1 MIRLLFT
8 ITFILS
14 PLMAAND
21 KASACASI
29 KNDKNRLACYDQFFK
44 YKSAQQ
50 NKDIRNKA
58 SVRFNTKEPRY
69 QKNTQKINPSKEIV
83 KKKDEDGFGLTEFE
97 KRKIKPNPDND
108 FIKSSIV
115 SSSRA
120 RSGKTRFKLD
130 NGQTW
135 ESQST
140 ITKSRERTF
149 ISKKN
154 VRIEKGRFG
163 FWMIEPES
171 KNKTKVKRIS

>member
-1 MIRLLFT
+1 MTSFLNISQLSKTKILEIRP
-8 ITFILS
+8 
-14 PLMAAND
+14 PLGL
-21 KASACASI
+21 I
-29 KNDKNRLACYDQFFK
+29 
-44 YKSAQQ
+44 
-50 NKDIRNKA
+50 
-58 SVRFNTKEPRY
+58 
-69 QKNTQKINPSKEIV
+69 QKNQDTKKTLKKINPNKEIIE
-83 KKKDEDGFGLTEFE
+83 KKDEDGFGLTEFE

>member
-14 PLMAAND
+14 PLMVAND
-21 KASACASI
+21 KAGTCASI
-29 KNDKNRLACYDQFFK
+29 ENDKNRLVCYDHFFK
-44 YKSAQQ
+44 YKSVES
-50 NKDIRNKA
+50 NKDIRN
-58 SVRFNTKEPRY
+58 NTSSRLNAKESRH
-69 QKNTQKINPSKEIV
+69 QNKTQKINPNKETTL
-83 KKKDEDGFGLTEFE
+83 KKDEDEFGLTEFE
-97 KRKIKPNPDND
+97 KRKLKPAPDSD
-108 FIKSSIV
+108 FIKSSIT
-115 SSSRA
+115 SALRA

-130 NGQTW
+130 NGQIW

-140 ITKSRERTF
+140 ITKARERTF
-149 ISKKN
+149 VSKKN